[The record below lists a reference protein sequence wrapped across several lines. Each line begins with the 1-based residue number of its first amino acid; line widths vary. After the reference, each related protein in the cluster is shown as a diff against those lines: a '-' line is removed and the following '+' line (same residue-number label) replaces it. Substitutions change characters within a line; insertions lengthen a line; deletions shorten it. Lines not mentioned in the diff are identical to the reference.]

1 MNQLAL
7 FIEPKPRVRTKP
19 KLQPI
24 SIVIKDDALIQRA
37 QAYEMG
43 WYERAIRKGHE
54 REIPTLSTLPIRKGN
69 KVIGHQTVYFP
80 NHPDIN
86 KRNTVVRNFSKKGGA

>member
-7 FIEPKPRVRTKP
+7 FIETKPRVRAKP

-43 WYERAIRKGHE
+43 WYERAIRKGDVN
-54 REIPTLSTLPIRKGN
+54 REMPTLSTLPIRKGN
-69 KVIGHQTVYFP
+69 KVIGG
-80 NHPDIN
+80 
-86 KRNTVVRNFSKKGGA
+86 FSSKSNPL